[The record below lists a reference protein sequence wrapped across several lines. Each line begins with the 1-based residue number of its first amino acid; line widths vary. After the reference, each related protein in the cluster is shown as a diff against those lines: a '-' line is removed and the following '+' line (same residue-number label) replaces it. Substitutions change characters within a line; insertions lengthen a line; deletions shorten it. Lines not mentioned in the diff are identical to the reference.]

1 MEKQNNLLSDKK
13 IPVGLG
19 MALAENMQSLQI
31 FAGMSNAMQQEVI
44 NRTHEMNSSADMKQF
59 VSSLQDES
67 WRS

>member
-1 MEKQNNLLSDKK
+1 MEGKTNLLSDKK
-13 IPVGLG
+13 IPIGLG

-59 VSSLQDES
+59 VNGLQDGS